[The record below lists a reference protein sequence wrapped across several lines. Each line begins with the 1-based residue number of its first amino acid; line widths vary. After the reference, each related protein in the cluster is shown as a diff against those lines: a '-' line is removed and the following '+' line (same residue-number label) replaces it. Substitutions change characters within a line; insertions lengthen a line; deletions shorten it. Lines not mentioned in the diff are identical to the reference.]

1 MVDFGPRSE
10 RTEDDD
16 DLGVFVDRLAA
27 AGSDRATG
35 LAKAQ
40 IRRGIA
46 AGVSPP
52 GLRRLAEALAAT
64 VAEPPPPR
72 RPTEDVATVA
82 SAVGDHTLVV
92 LDGFDTAAVAAAVAS
107 MVDDGRR
114 VVVTAAT
121 PDELAAVRDALP
133 GDAAARA
140 LDRLPPLSPPE
151 LRELRKL
158 LATSSPDR
166 RARAGQ
172 RLPEDGDLPAVA
184 EVARLC
190 AMASRPTGEGS
201 GVRLV
206 PGLLADLDEARRDAV
221 ASVARCVRR
230 SLGELH
236 PRADRQW
243 AWALLDELIYGRQRA
258 AFDGL
263 LEGTAQA
270 AAALQRSR
278 RSETVS
284 FLGAPPTEALDLL
297 RRYRDFLQAGGRTR
311 SYFRSGPRRE
321 VYPVLQ
327 QSRVGSRVPE
337 TAADISRIIE
347 HLELAERLRRIDA
360 GCVGIGAPV
369 PRDEQDLTELS
380 DLLVKVAAAA
390 RSVGALRHDV
400 LFLGANSPLAV
411 PDVESAEQIA
421 DAIGDYTDH
430 GSAADGGQRLDAL
443 ADELAGRA
451 TVAATAP
458 EHELA
463 VAALRTHDVDAYAS
477 ALESLGAARREAR
490 DEARRS
496 ALLARLR
503 DAAPRLAESWTG
515 SEPVALGVATFLLTD
530 ALLSA
535 VPPPDSADVVL
546 VLGAARLGVERLL
559 LTAVAP
565 RMVAVVGP
573 GERPDRAPTLLSV
586 LQRATA
592 LVIRSRPTGG
602 RSGRVGAGIRPV
614 RAPVGQAGA

>member
-1 MVDFGPRSE
+1 MVDVGPSSE
-10 RTEDDD
+10 RTQDDD

-27 AGSDRATG
+27 AGSDRATR

-64 VAEPPPPR
+64 VGEPPPPR

-82 SAVGDHTLVV
+82 GAVGHHTLVV
-92 LDGFDTAAVAAAVAS
+92 LDGFDTAAVAAAVGS
-107 MVDDGRR
+107 IVDDGRR

-121 PDELAAVRDALP
+121 PAELAAVRDALP
-133 GDAAARA
+133 ADAAARA
-140 LDRLPPLSPPE
+140 LDRFPALSPPE

-158 LATSSPDR
+158 LATSSPAR
-166 RARAGQ
+166 RARAAQ
-172 RLPEDGDLPAVA
+172 RLPEDADLPAVA

-190 AMASRPTGEGS
+190 AVAARPTGEGS
-201 GVRLV
+201 GVRMV
-206 PGLLADLDEARRDAV
+206 PGLLADLDEDRRAAV

-236 PRADRQW
+236 PREDREW

-270 AAALQRSR
+270 SAAFERSR

-284 FLGAPPTEALDLL
+284 FLGPPPTAALDLL

-311 SYFRSGPRRE
+311 AYFRSGPRRE

-327 QSRVGSRVPE
+327 QARVGSRVPE
-337 TAADISRIIE
+337 TAGDVARIIE

-369 PRDEQDLTELS
+369 PRDERDLAELS
-380 DLLVKVAAAA
+380 DVLVKIAGAA

-400 LFLGANSPLAV
+400 LFLGKNSPLSV
-411 PDVESAEQIA
+411 PDVETAERIA
-421 DAIGDYTDH
+421 DAIDDYADH
-430 GSAADGGQRLDAL
+430 GSADDAGRQLDEL
-443 ADELAGRA
+443 ADELTGRA
-451 TVAATAP
+451 AVAATAP

-463 VAALRTHDVDAYAS
+463 VAALRARDGDAYAA
-477 ALESLGAARREAR
+477 ALESLGAARRDAR
-490 DEARRS
+490 DEATRTE
-496 ALLARLR
+496 LLARLR
-503 DAAPRLAESWTG
+503 EGSPRLAESWTG
-515 SEPVALGVATFLLTD
+515 ADPVALGMATFLVTD

-565 RMVAVVGP
+565 RMIAVVGP

-586 LQRATA
+586 LQRAMA
-592 LVIRSRPTGG
+592 LVIRSRPTSG
-602 RSGRVGAGIRPV
+602 RAGRVGAGIRSVPA
-614 RAPVGQAGA
+614 RMGQAGA